1 MPTTVVT
8 EKKKISVYLDP
19 ELKPLAEKLAKARNR
34 SLSNLCESLL
44 RDAVNN
50 ALNGGE
56 LDKDS

>member
-1 MPTTVVT
+1 MPAIVVT

-44 RDAVNN
+44 LEAVNN

-56 LDKDS
+56 LDEDS